1 MVRGFFQALI
11 FAPIQSSL
19 SLKIQS
25 IPWVHYTLIKNHH
38 HKQFFS
44 RIGLHTRAVLDAI
57 AESSLTGSWCQ
68 VNFIMNNGSDK
79 SRMGSEESMVQ
90 VSNEQK
96 KEKAGEKEYP
106 LPVLRKMLTQ

>member
-1 MVRGFFQALI
+1 MPPFNHLCHLKSRVSPGYI
-11 FAPIQSSL
+11 THK
-19 SLKIQS
+19 LKI
-25 IPWVHYTLIKNHH
+25 IIINN
-38 HKQFFS
+38 FFS

-68 VNFIMNNGSDK
+68 VNFITNNGSDK